1 MKTALHVGGPNILN
15 FYTVGFRQGTGAGT
29 LGFATW
35 PSDYTSDPQLDG
47 VVVLAESLP
56 GGTAAPYNLGRTAT
70 HEVRGND
77 PTTMQLRVKLTG
89 LFNRLA
95 TGPALYVTLRGGYC
109 KFTDKPSYSTTRSR
123 VAARPQRLVAMV
135 LQILP
140 VRCSSTRVAQWK
152 FTNESDSSP

>member
-35 PSDYTSDPQLDG
+35 PSDYASDPELDG

-95 TGPALYVTLRGGYC
+95 TGLALYVTLCGG
-109 KFTDKPSYSTTRSR
+109 
-123 VAARPQRLVAMV
+123 
-135 LQILP
+135 
-140 VRCSSTRVAQWK
+140 
-152 FTNESDSSP
+152 